1 MKMKKIYSRNLLFAL
16 LISLVIFLTG
26 NANEVIGADI
36 FTETNY
42 QDKNIVN
49 PEIAAENI
57 TKIAVT
63 DTDSDIQQNK
73 KINQN
78 EK

>member
-1 MKMKKIYSRNLLFAL
+1 MKKIYSRNLLFAL